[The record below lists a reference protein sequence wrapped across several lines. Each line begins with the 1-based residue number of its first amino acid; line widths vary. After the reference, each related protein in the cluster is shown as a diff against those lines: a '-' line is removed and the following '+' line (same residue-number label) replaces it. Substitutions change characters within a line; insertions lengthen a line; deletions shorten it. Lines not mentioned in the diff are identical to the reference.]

1 MKRRRTKKLV
11 LAAVI
16 AVGLTGGT
24 AAAAVAY
31 QSGSG
36 FTPFGNNR
44 DIRNNQVVF
53 SDSEDVT
60 GRDNNDK
67 DSQDDLWQKD
77 QNADEQNEN
86 NGKAKYLLA
95 ADNTI
100 PAGNTGSASLNNGSS
115 IQDNSGSSQ
124 QPGTVYDVTDDKS
137 KADVIINNGSKPSD
151 NGTNSGDQNNSG
163 NNGSAD
169 NNGSGDNSSDN
180 NNGSHNNG
188 NNGSDDNPDTP
199 DDPSDY
205 IKDPDMSKS
214 NPSIGID
221 SSKVVN
227 KPYTEKV
234 IPAADTDEDGDNISV
249 IIEKA
254 LSERANTL
262 YVGQKIDGKMIFYA
276 MNTFVRGRDGVQY
289 LWGEDAWNKY
299 IRVNSVSFDGGKTWI
314 SKFPVKIPS
323 NIPDNQMQIKFGYR
337 FKTKDKWSEK
347 KVTYAVEL
355 NRIYVLNDKVKNN
368 QIDADDI
375 INYEQSVAVGTNIN
389 LLRYLSDYLG
399 SDNLTELFPG
409 WMENGK
415 LVPWFY
421 IATEGRHILEPADKV
436 PISDEYEVK
445 LMLQWMS
452 DDYEVGFQYD
462 NLCYLQTLTG
472 FNRKAVVSTYGKAD
486 ADAAD
491 MNKVSVPKYVQAV
504 ILDDDVDLKTN
515 YMEIPDTVLY
525 IDTSSST
532 LDVREG
538 YEVSEQNS
546 FYASTEE
553 GLLTNKSGTEILGIP
568 SRIEEVI
575 VPAYVT
581 KINLSANSQFP
592 ILRLEAE
599 SLDEIPEIA
608 YGNLNNCKII
618 VKDDLLD
625 DFIIANYEAI
635 ETGNNNC
642 VAAES
647 EPDVTYTVM
656 NHAIVNNEGGMR
668 RALPLGN
675 TNLKLTS
682 DIHSL
687 CGGAF
692 NQSESITMITMP
704 ENGDTVTFEENCFA
718 DSQVKTILC
727 YSMEQ
732 YLSAEMQLEQAGG
745 SDDLEVKLLSES
757 REGDYYAADAD
768 GENAILIKAS
778 QDTENY
784 DGTLTALDGSTVTV
798 TSIGDEAFANC
809 QSLEWV
815 ILPESVDT
823 IGYQAFVNCSQ
834 LQGVLINAKESI
846 TIGNRAWDG
855 CDSLRFIASN
865 AMEGIMLDDYNP
877 EISDRHSSSLSPVH
891 YFFVPTNA
899 DGYAS
904 NGVQFTEES
913 GVAGYTIESIGE
925 CGKMLYGL
933 DSDGEPWLALRAG
946 TEVDD
951 QVQLPAPT
959 QEIYTYA
966 MADTKSP
973 SGTYTLNLDETSNL
987 WAFDGGAFED
997 SDLGGDI
1004 DLDTHIYIGD
1014 EAFLGCAGITSFLVK
1029 GTCNY
1034 LGQES
1039 FTQCTSLKT
1048 ADFGELTGQ
1057 DAAIYRG
1064 IFTGCDA
1071 LTDLTLHNET
1081 APQLVTSGGTPFA
1094 FNWYWSNEEEIQ
1106 NLQVHIPEGSEES
1119 YIIGW
1124 RYLFAGYTETPYTS
1138 AYLEMWNA
1146 IQVNNI
1152 DWDTWEY
1159 PADEDVDVWLKEE
1172 LLDAE
1177 NRVRAMIDAE
1187 QVSEPT
1193 DFYPYRQS
1201 EEGELTLIGAPS
1213 YVQDV
1218 VLTPETLDMP
1228 SAWYL
1233 DYIGTDA
1240 FSNSPQLRSV
1250 TCENN
1255 LVGIYTN
1262 AFEGLSGSKLTLY
1275 FNGTTP
1281 AQLLGGTRETPFTF
1295 GTTGD
1300 GLSIVVPEGSEKVY
1314 VQAWVYPIAGY
1325 ENLDELLQSLDE
1337 GLTDQEKQEE
1347 AAKLLMPV
1355 ENQLR
1360 KMLGLSE
1367 VSEASDLWSLQV
1379 KDEEIT
1385 PDETEESTETDET
1398 SIQESE
1404 SETVPS
1410 ESETETIESET
1421 ETESET
1427 QDTSMNET
1435 ETSESET
1442 ETEEETMTE
1451 SEQPEEKE
1459 SEQEGDLLTK

>member
-36 FTPFGNNR
+36 FTPFGSSR

-60 GRDNNDK
+60 GRDNSGS

-77 QNADEQNEN
+77 QNADERDEN

-95 ADNTI
+95 ADNAI

-115 IQDNSGSSQ
+115 VQDNSGSSQ

-151 NGTNSGDQNNSG
+151 NGSNSGDQNNTGNGGSDNNGSG
-163 NNGSAD
+163 NNGSD
-169 NNGSGDNSSDN
+169 NNGG
-180 NNGSHNNG
+180 
-188 NNGSDDNPDTP
+188 NGSDDNPNEP
-199 DDPSDY
+199 DNPDEPDNPSEA

-214 NPSIGID
+214 NPNIGID
-221 SSKVVN
+221 SSQVVS

-234 IPAADTDEDGDNISV
+234 VPATETDEDGNNLSV
-249 IIEKA
+249 IIQKA
-254 LSERANTL
+254 LSEKASTL

-276 MNTFVRGRDGVQY
+276 MNTFVRGKDGVQY

-314 SKFPVKIPS
+314 SKFPVTIPS
-323 NIPDNQMQIKFGYR
+323 NIPDDEMQIKFGYR

-347 KVTYAVEL
+347 QVPYEVEL
-355 NRIYVLNDKVKNN
+355 NRIYVLSDKVKNN
-368 QIDADDI
+368 QIDKDTI
-375 INYEQSVAVGTNIN
+375 INYEQSVAVGTKVN
-389 LLRYLSDYLG
+389 LMRYLSEYLG

-415 LVPWFY
+415 LVPWLY
-421 IATEGRHILEPADKV
+421 TATEGRHILEPADKV
-436 PISDEYEVK
+436 PISDDYEVK
-445 LMLQWMS
+445 LVLQWMS

-462 NLCYLQTLTG
+462 NLCYLQTLTN
-472 FNRKAVVSTYGKAD
+472 FKREAVVAASYEGD
-486 ADAAD
+486 DEAAD
-491 MNKVSVPKYVQAV
+491 MVKVSVPKYVQAIV
-504 ILDDDVDLKTN
+504 LDEDVDVTTD

-525 IDTSSST
+525 IDTFSAGMN
-532 LDVREG
+532 VREG
-538 YEVSEQNS
+538 FKVSKKNS

-568 SRIEEVI
+568 SRIDEVI

-581 KINLSANSQFP
+581 KINLAANSQFP

-618 VKDDLLD
+618 VKDNLLD

-647 EPDVTYTVM
+647 EPDVTYTVLD
-656 NHAIVNNEGGMR
+656 HAIVNNEGGMR

-675 TNLKLTS
+675 TNLKLSS

-687 CGGAF
+687 CEGAF
-692 NQSESITMITMP
+692 NQAESITMITMP
-704 ENGDTVTFEENCFA
+704 ENGDTVTLEDNCFE

-732 YLSAEMQLEQAGG
+732 YLSVEMQLVQAGG
-745 SDDLEVKLLSES
+745 LDDLEVKLLSES
-757 REGDYYAADAD
+757 KEGDYYAADAD
-768 GENAILIKAS
+768 GENAVLIKAS
-778 QDTENY
+778 PDTENY
-784 DGTLTALDGSTVTV
+784 DGTLTAQDGSAVTI
-798 TSIGDEAFANC
+798 TSIGDEAFADC
-809 QSLEWV
+809 QSLEWAT
-815 ILPESVDT
+815 LPESVDT

-834 LQGVLINAKESI
+834 LQGVLIDTKERI
-846 TIGNRAWDG
+846 TIGNKAWDG
-855 CDSLRFIASN
+855 CDALRFVASN

-877 EISDRHSSSLSPVH
+877 EISDPHSSAMSPVH

-904 NGVQFTEES
+904 NGIQFTEES

-925 CGKMLYGL
+925 HGKMLYGL

-959 QEIYTYA
+959 QEIYKYA

-973 SGTYTLNLDETSNL
+973 SGSYTLNLDETSSL
-987 WAFDGGAFED
+987 WAFDGGAFYNSEL
-997 SDLGGDI
+997 SGDI
-1004 DLDTHIYIGD
+1004 TLDTHIYIGD
-1014 EAFLGCAGITSFLVK
+1014 EAFFGCSGMTSVLVK
-1029 GTCNY
+1029 GTSNY
-1034 LGQES
+1034 VGQDCFANS
-1039 FTQCTSLKT
+1039 TSLRT
-1048 ADFGELTGQ
+1048 VDLGELVGQ
-1057 DAAIYRG
+1057 DASLYRG
-1064 IFTGCDA
+1064 MFTGCDA

-1094 FNWYWSNEEEIQ
+1094 FNWYWSDEEEIQ
-1106 NLQVHIPEGSEES
+1106 NLKVHIPEGAEAS
-1119 YIIGW
+1119 YIMGW
-1124 RYLFAGYTETPYTS
+1124 RYLFAGYTGTPMSS
-1138 AYLEMWNA
+1138 AYLEMWND
-1146 IQVNNI
+1146 IQVTNI

-1159 PADEDVDVWLKEE
+1159 PADEEVDAWLKDA
-1172 LLDAE
+1172 LLEAE
-1177 NRVRAMIDAE
+1177 NRVRTMIDVE
-1187 QVSEPT
+1187 TVSEPT

-1213 YVQDV
+1213 YVRDI

-1228 SAWYL
+1228 GAWYL
-1233 DYIGTDA
+1233 DYIGTGA

-1250 TCENN
+1250 TCEDS

-1262 AFEGLSGSKLTLY
+1262 AFEGLSGSGLTLK
-1275 FNGTTP
+1275 FEGATP
-1281 AQLLGGTRETPFTF
+1281 VQLLGGTRETPFTF
-1295 GTTGD
+1295 GTTDD
-1300 GLSIVVPEGSEKVY
+1300 GLSIVVPEGSEKAY
-1314 VQAWVYPIAGY
+1314 VQAWVYPMAGY
-1325 ENLDELLQSLDE
+1325 ENLDELLQSFDE
-1337 GLTDQEKQEE
+1337 SLTDQEKQET
-1347 AAKLLMPV
+1347 AAKILMPV

-1360 KMLGLSE
+1360 TMLGLSE
-1367 VSEASDLWSLQV
+1367 VSEISDLWSLEA
-1379 KDEEIT
+1379 KDDEVV
-1385 PDETEESTETDET
+1385 PDETEETTETDET
-1398 SIQESE
+1398 SVQESE
-1404 SETVPS
+1404 TEIMPA
-1410 ESETETIESET
+1410 ESETETFESET

-1442 ETEEETMTE
+1442 ESEEETMTE

-1459 SEQEGDLLTK
+1459 SEQEGDI